1 MFKKIG
7 HVSCQDSSQFPTVLL
22 QIKKQKSP
30 QAVRLAADHNKRVR
44 FFPQPGAVRS
54 AYSSELQKPGNEN
67 LYGPDTP
74 EAVADLAKA
83 LMKNSGISRL
93 RKDAIRAV
101 EIVISLSRNHNIDDR
116 AFFLDSMYW
125 FAERLGGR
133 ENLLSVDLHRDEAND
148 HVHGLIIPLVDGHM
162 IGSQLLG
169 GKGKFRGHKS
179 DFEREVC
186 RQHGVRLLMKD
197 HLSPAEKVRASAAA
211 LGAIHQAQDPVLS
224 SPVWDVVKN
233 HIRAHPEP
241 YLWPLGLE
249 PAMFRVPRKLRSTT
263 QIFTSK
269 GKGPAKEERQWPSV

>member
-1 MFKKIG
+1 MFKKINSSG
-7 HVSCQDSSQFPTVLL
+7 WHVSSQFPTVFL
-22 QIKKQKSP
+22 QINKQKTP
-30 QAVRLAADHNKRVR
+30 QAIRIAADHNKRVR
-44 FFPQPGAVRS
+44 FFPQPSAVRS
-54 AYSSELQKPGNEN
+54 AHSSEFQGPGNEN
-67 LYGPDTP
+67 LFGPDTP
-74 EAVADLAKA
+74 NAVADLARA
-83 LMKNSGISRL
+83 MMNNSGISRL

-101 EIVISLSRNHNIDDR
+101 EIVVSLSRNHKIDDR

-186 RQHGVRLLMKD
+186 RRHGVRLLMKD
-197 HLSPAEKVRASAAA
+197 HLSPAEKVLASTAA
-211 LGAIHQAQDPVLS
+211 LEVIHQAQDPFLK
-224 SPVWDVVKN
+224 SPIWSVVKN
-233 HIRAHPEP
+233 HITAHPEP
-241 YLWPLGLE
+241 YLFLLGLE
-249 PAMFRVPRKLRSTT
+249 PATFRVPRRTRSMT
-263 QIFTSK
+263 QIMTSK